1 LTLPELTHRPLSSW
15 EKWADVWLT
24 FSTVFL
30 GLFMLVSTAGT
41 SIAMGALLLGCV
53 MQGRRAW
60 HLGLWRDPLV
70 LWSLAF
76 FAFIAIHEIVTVAA
90 GKSPWGIIGSY
101 GELWRLPIVL
111 VAFALIRNRDL
122 FWLALLTS
130 ALILAALS
138 WLHFMGLQVLAPE
151 FFPAR
156 RITLGFGLV
165 VVAWMAWSRSG
176 SSNRPWILRAISL
189 ALALT
194 VLFAMDGR
202 TAHVLVVFLA
212 AWAGWIWSS
221 PRWRWA
227 LALLLPVMV
236 LAAAMMSKSVQSR
249 MADTLSA
256 FGAPPVG
263 GQVTSSGLRKEF
275 FVIGAQL
282 AIENPWLG
290 VGLSGIPEAYRE
302 KIVEKAQADP
312 RWQPYAEPAVQR
324 TSNLHNEYL
333 MLWAGTGIA
342 GVLMFLAWLALPLFT
357 RGLRP
362 HQRHALTGLIL
373 AFALG
378 SFMNAWLLDFTPG
391 HVYIVL
397 LAWLMS
403 ERYRSSLQ

>member
-1 LTLPELTHRPLSSW
+1 
-15 EKWADVWLT
+15 
-24 FSTVFL
+24 
-30 GLFMLVSTAGT
+30 
-41 SIAMGALLLGCV
+41 
-53 MQGRRAW
+53 
-60 HLGLWRDPLV
+60 
-70 LWSLAF
+70 
-76 FAFIAIHEIVTVAA
+76 
-90 GKSPWGIIGSY
+90 
-101 GELWRLPIVL
+101 
-111 VAFALIRNRDL
+111 
-122 FWLALLTS
+122 
-130 ALILAALS
+130 
-138 WLHFMGLQVLAPE
+138 
-151 FFPAR
+151 
-156 RITLGFGLV
+156 
-165 VVAWMAWSRSG
+165 
-176 SSNRPWILRAISL
+176 
-189 ALALT
+189 
-194 VLFAMDGR
+194 MDGR

-342 GVLMFLAWLALPLFT
+342 GVLMFLAWLALPLLT